1 MNTSCFKTLT
11 IVLTFWSKA
20 IVRGYPLISEVD
32 SGAEKCFNF
41 LVPPHDDAHLSF
53 VALRSSGPSEVDE
66 YYVALVSQLVKEAAN
81 DPETVPAIPETPDNI
96 KTMVK
101 DAGEGDPNS
110 GVFLQIKKPD
120 KPLLRHQLLK
130 YNTPV
135 VIQSLRK
142 RAADAGHGDDENFII
157 CFKNTNSW
165 REQKD
170 VDIVFD
176 STLEDTSE
184 DDDPEVNQLRKKMV
198 RKTQM
203 DPLETSLDEIITKA
217 EDILEEFK
225 YMERRER
232 RMRKTADS
240 TNTRVRYFS
249 YLSILVLL
257 GVTLIQ
263 VLYLQSY
270 FRKKKL
276 M

>member
-1 MNTSCFKTLT
+1 
-11 IVLTFWSKA
+11 
-20 IVRGYPLISEVD
+20 
-32 SGAEKCFNF
+32 
-41 LVPPHDDAHLSF
+41 
-53 VALRSSGPSEVDE
+53 
-66 YYVALVSQLVKEAAN
+66 
-81 DPETVPAIPETPDNI
+81 
-96 KTMVK
+96 
-101 DAGEGDPNS
+101 
-110 GVFLQIKKPD
+110 
-120 KPLLRHQLLK
+120 
-130 YNTPV
+130 
-135 VIQSLRK
+135 
-142 RAADAGHGDDENFII
+142 
-157 CFKNTNSW
+157 
-165 REQKD
+165 
-170 VDIVFD
+170 
-176 STLEDTSE
+176 
-184 DDDPEVNQLRKKMV
+184 
-198 RKTQM
+198 M

>member
-1 MNTSCFKTLT
+1 
-11 IVLTFWSKA
+11 
-20 IVRGYPLISEVD
+20 
-32 SGAEKCFNF
+32 
-41 LVPPHDDAHLSF
+41 VPPHDDAHLAF
-53 VALRSSGPSEVDE
+53 VALRSSGPSEADE
-66 YYVALVSQLVKEAAN
+66 YFVNLVSQLVKEAAN
-81 DPETVPAIPETPDNI
+81 DPETVPAIPETPNNI
-96 KTMVK
+96 NNLVK
-101 DAGEGDPNS
+101 DAGDPNS

-120 KPLLRHQLLK
+120 KPLLRHQLMK
-130 YNTPV
+130 YNTPI

-142 RAADAGHGDDENFII
+142 KAADAGHGDDENFII

-184 DDDPEVNQLRKKMV
+184 DDDPEVNQLKIKMV

-203 DPLETSLDEIITKA
+203 DPLEMTLDEIVTKA

-240 TNTRVRYFS
+240 TNARVRYFS

-257 GVTLIQ
+257 GVTLLQ